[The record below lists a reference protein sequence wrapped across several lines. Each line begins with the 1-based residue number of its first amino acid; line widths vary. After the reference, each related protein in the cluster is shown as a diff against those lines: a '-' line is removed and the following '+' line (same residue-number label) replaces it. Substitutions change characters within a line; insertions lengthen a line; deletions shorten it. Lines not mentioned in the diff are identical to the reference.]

1 MARHWR
7 EVRAEVAEK
16 LDEQDVSNASKTMQ
30 EEVRAHRL
38 VEIRREQGWTR
49 QDAVAEVMGNSQSRV
64 SQIERGDL
72 RHTQL
77 GTLESYVEAL
87 GGHLRVVADFGD
99 SSLTL
104 G

>member
-1 MARHWR
+1 MARNWR
-7 EVRAEVAEK
+7 EVRADAAQRI
-16 LDEQDVSNASKTMQ
+16 DEQAVSNARRTMQ

-38 VEIRREQGWTR
+38 VEVRREQVTR
-49 QDAVAEVMGNSQSRV
+49 QEDLADLMGISQPRV

-72 RHTQL
+72 RNTQL

-87 GGHLRVVADFGD
+87 GGHLRVIADFGD
-99 SSLTL
+99 RSVTL

>member
-1 MARHWR
+1 MARNWR
-7 EVRAEVAEK
+7 EVRADAAQRI
-16 LDEQDVSNASKTMQ
+16 DEQAVSNARKTMQ

-38 VEIRREQGWTR
+38 VEVRREQVTR
-49 QDAVAEVMGNSQSRV
+49 QEDLADLMGISQPRV

-72 RHTQL
+72 RNTQL

-99 SSLTL
+99 RSVTL

>member
-1 MARHWR
+1 MARNWR
-7 EVRAEVAEK
+7 EVRAAAAQRI
-16 LDEQDVSNASKTMQ
+16 DEQAVSNARKTMQ

-38 VEIRREQGWTR
+38 VEVRREQVTR
-49 QDAVAEVMGNSQSRV
+49 QEDLADLMGISQPRV

-72 RHTQL
+72 RNTQL

-99 SSLTL
+99 RSVTL
-104 G
+104 A

>member
-1 MARHWR
+1 MARNWR
-7 EVRAEVAEK
+7 DVRAEAARQ
-16 LDEQDVSNASKTMQ
+16 LDAQTIDDARKALQ

-38 VEIRREQGWTR
+38 VEVRREQVAR
-49 QDAVAEVMGNSQSRV
+49 QEQVAELMGVSQSRV

-87 GGHLRVVADFGD
+87 GGRLRVVADFGD
-99 SSLTL
+99 RSVTL

>member
-1 MARHWR
+1 MAQNWR
-7 EVRAEVAEK
+7 EVRAEAAPR
-16 LDEQDVSNASKTMQ
+16 LDEQAVSNVRKTTQ

-38 VEIRREQGWTR
+38 VEVRREQVAR
-49 QDAVAEVMGNSQSRV
+49 QDQVAALINVSQSRV

-72 RHTQL
+72 QHTQL
-77 GTLESYVEAL
+77 GTLEAYVAAL

-99 SSLTL
+99 RSVTL

>member
-1 MARHWR
+1 MARNWR
-7 EVRAEVAEK
+7 EVRADAAQRI
-16 LDEQDVSNASKTMQ
+16 DEQAVSNARKTMQ

-38 VEIRREQGWTR
+38 VEVRREQVTR
-49 QDAVAEVMGNSQSRV
+49 QEDLADLMGISQPRV

-72 RHTQL
+72 RNTQL

-99 SSLTL
+99 RSVTL
-104 G
+104 S

>member
-1 MARHWR
+1 MARNWR
-7 EVRAEVAEK
+7 EVRADAAQRI
-16 LDEQDVSNASKTMQ
+16 DEQAVSNARKTMQ

-38 VEIRREQGWTR
+38 VEVRREQVTR
-49 QDAVAEVMGNSQSRV
+49 QEDLADLMGISQPRV

-72 RHTQL
+72 RNTQL

-99 SSLTL
+99 RSVTL
-104 G
+104 A

>member
-1 MARHWR
+1 MARNWR
-7 EVRAEVAEK
+7 EVRAEAAPR
-16 LDEQDVSNASKTMQ
+16 LDEQAVNEVRKTMQ

-38 VEIRREQGWTR
+38 VEVRREQVTR
-49 QDAVAEVMGNSQSRV
+49 QDQVADLMGVSQSRV

-87 GGHLRVVADFGD
+87 GGRLRVVADFGD
-99 SSLTL
+99 RSVTL

>member
-1 MARHWR
+1 MARNWR
-7 EVRAEVAEK
+7 EVRAEAAER
-16 LDEQDVSNASKTMQ
+16 LDEQAVSDARKAMQ
-30 EEVRAHRL
+30 EEVRAYRL
-38 VEIRREQGWTR
+38 VEVRREQVAR
-49 QDAVAEVMGNSQSRV
+49 QDQVADLMGVSQSRV

-99 SSLTL
+99 RSVTL

>member
-1 MARHWR
+1 MARNWR
-7 EVRAEVAEK
+7 EVRAEAARR
-16 LDEQDVSNASKTMQ
+16 LDEQAVSNARKTMQ
-30 EEVRAHRL
+30 EEFRAYRL
-38 VEIRREQGWTR
+38 VEVRREQVAR
-49 QDAVAEVMGNSQSRV
+49 QDQVADLMGVSQSRV

-99 SSLTL
+99 RSVTL